1 MWYLFIYSFRDFSFG
16 DDYSTTHK
24 TLKKGRPVASQGTIK
39 MKEVGL
45 ALVLL
50 AMAGSAS
57 ASSSSNFSLLECG
70 VMLGSRTLSSSSN
83 TSTSKLT
90 DTRLNHVLGAVR
102 TQPASDF
109 STTLSA
115 AAGRAAAQQATVNK
129 SEKRL
134 PPKFTLATFGCSWR

>member
-1 MWYLFIYSFRDFSFG
+1 
-16 DDYSTTHK
+16 
-24 TLKKGRPVASQGTIK
+24 

>member
-1 MWYLFIYSFRDFSFG
+1 
-16 DDYSTTHK
+16 
-24 TLKKGRPVASQGTIK
+24 

-70 VMLGSRTLSSSSN
+70 VMLGSRTLSYN
-83 TSTSKLT
+83 NDTTTKKLT
-90 DTRLNHVLGAVR
+90 DTRMNHVLGAVR
-102 TQPASDF
+102 TQPSDF
-109 STTLSA
+109 SNTLTA
-115 AAGRAAAQQATVNK
+115 ASIRAAATQAANNK
-129 SEKRL
+129 SEQRL